1 MTVVT
6 NKKYTSQQ
14 ADIETSSENYL
25 KRFEGEAGRYFLDTQ
40 KKIVLALLNN
50 YKGASVLDAGGGHAQ
65 IAVPLVE
72 NGYRVTIAASSPQC
86 RKLPD
91 LQLKQDE
98 YNFSV
103 CDLLDLPFEDGSFD
117 IVLSFRLLTHEPN
130 WSYQIDELCRVARL
144 AVVVDYPDKRSFNTF
159 YTLLFSL
166 KKKIEV
172 NTRPFMTFNRS
183 QIAKQFA
190 KNGFATFISKPEFF
204 LPMVVHRIINNS
216 RISSAIEKMCKW
228 LGLHFMFGSPVILM
242 AIKSHE

>member
-1 MTVVT
+1 MT

-14 ADIETSSENYL
+14 ADIETSSINYL
-25 KRFEGEAGRYFLDTQ
+25 KRFKGEAGKFLLDTQ
-40 KKIVLALLNN
+40 KNIVLSLLNN
-50 YKGASVLDAGGGHAQ
+50 YKGASVLDVGGGHAQ
-65 IAVPLVE
+65 LAVPLVK
-72 NGYRVTIAASSPQC
+72 NGYCVTIAASSPQC

-103 CDLLDLPFEDGSFD
+103 CDLLNLPFRDESFD

-130 WSYQIDELCRVARL
+130 WNYQIDELCRVARF
-144 AVVVDYPDKRSFNTF
+144 AVVVDYPDKRSFNAF

-172 NTRPFMTFNRS
+172 NTRPFITFNRQ
-183 QIAKQFA
+183 QIVKQFA
-190 KNGFATFISKPEFF
+190 KNGFSIYRLKPEFF

-228 LGLHFMFGSPVILM
+228 LGLNFMFGSPVILM
-242 AIKSHE
+242 AIKWHE